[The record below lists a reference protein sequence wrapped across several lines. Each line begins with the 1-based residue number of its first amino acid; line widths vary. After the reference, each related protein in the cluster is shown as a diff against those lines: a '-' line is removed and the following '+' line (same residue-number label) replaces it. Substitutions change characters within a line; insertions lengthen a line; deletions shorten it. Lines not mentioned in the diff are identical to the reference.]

1 MHRLLPALLI
11 LFLCAGCY
19 PAEAPIAPVASV
31 PVAQPPTATPKPLD
45 LTILHTNDT
54 WGYLLPCG

>member
-1 MHRLLPALLI
+1 MHHLLPALLI
-11 LFLCAGCY
+11 LLLCAGCY
-19 PAEAPIAPVASV
+19 PAGAPSV
-31 PVAQPPTATPKPLD
+31 PVATAPLAQPPRVTPKPLD

>member
-1 MHRLLPALLI
+1 MHRLFSAFLI

-19 PAEAPIAPVASV
+19 PADAPGAPPATA
-31 PVAQPPTATPKPLD
+31 PLAQPPTVTPRPLD
-45 LTILHTNDT
+45 LTIIHTNDT

>member
-1 MHRLLPALLI
+1 MFRTLAGYLLI
-11 LFLCAGCY
+11 LLWVALLSGGCGAGAR
-19 PAEAPIAPVASV
+19 PASTVSLVPTPAP
-31 PVAQPPTATPKPLD
+31 QPLQ